1 MCLQKSLPRSV
12 RADTAL
18 FPECLEYLIYSC
30 IVNFDSNLL
39 QLIGNF
45 LASPEGVIL
54 LHFKNQILE
63 ITADRLPTWWFMF
76 PSPEIPDE
84 LTLPAQ
90 KCLRFND
97 G

>member
-1 MCLQKSLPRSV
+1 MCLQKSFPRSV

-18 FPECLEYLIYSC
+18 FRECLEYLVDSC
-30 IVNFDSNLL
+30 IVDIDSNLL

-45 LASPEGVIL
+45 LASPERVIL

-76 PSPEIPDE
+76 PGPEIPDE

-90 KCLRFND
+90 KCIRFND